1 MLVFLM
7 AYTDVSLTGFVSDAV
22 HSIRRKHHVAPPG
35 KVVHTAF
42 ELRNQGFHID
52 RIKIDQL
59 ITSDLDLI
67 GAMGVVD
74 VSHLVDAMVL
84 FPFTFFKVGASRCWI
99 LLQEQYFI

>member
-7 AYTDVSLTGFVSDAV
+7 AYTDVSLPGFVSDAV
-22 HSIRRKHHVAPPG
+22 HAIRRKHHVAPPG

-42 ELRNQGFHID
+42 ELRNQGFPID

-67 GAMGVVD
+67 GAMGVVGQI
-74 VSHLVDAMVL
+74 LWLLWRPQAL
-84 FPFTFFKVGASRCWI
+84 WIRRPEQGATSGPKP
-99 LLQEQYFI
+99 